1 MFYSFLYFN
10 LFILMLK
17 KFKNYNFILGSN
29 SPRRKEILKEIGL
42 DFSIYHS
49 NIDENFNKE
58 IELKDIPVFLAEK
71 KANALKNKLK
81 ENDILITADTVV
93 IHNNELLSKPENT
106 CQAKEILEKISGKSH
121 KVVTGVCLLS
131 KNNKSIFSCETIV
144 TFNDLNKFEIEFY
157 VNKYKPFDKAGSY
170 GIQEWIGLI
179 GVKKIEGSYTNV
191 VGLPASMVYTEL
203 KKFI

>member
-1 MFYSFLYFN
+1 
-10 LFILMLK
+10 MLK

-42 DFSIYHS
+42 DFSIYPS

-58 IELKDIPVFLAEK
+58 IDLEDIPVFLAEK

-81 ENDILITADTVV
+81 ENDILITADTIV
-93 IHNNELLSKPENT
+93 IYKNELLSKPENSY
-106 CQAKEILEKISGKSH
+106 QAKEMLEKLSGKSH
-121 KVVTGVCLLS
+121 KVITGVCLLS
-131 KNNKSIFSCETIV
+131 KNNKSIFSNKTIV
-144 TFNDLNKFEIEFY
+144 TFNDIDKFEIEFY

-170 GIQEWIGLI
+170 GIQEWVGLI

>member
-1 MFYSFLYFN
+1 
-10 LFILMLK
+10 MLK

-42 DFSIYHS
+42 DFSVYPS

-58 IELKDIPVFLAEK
+58 IELEDIPVFLAEK

-81 ENDILITADTVV
+81 ENDILITADTIV
-93 IHNNELLSKPENT
+93 IYKNELLSKPENSY
-106 CQAKEILEKISGKSH
+106 QAKEMLEKLSGKSH
-121 KVVTGVCLLS
+121 KVITGVCLS
-131 KNNKSIFSCETIV
+131 NKNNKSIFSCETIV

-170 GIQEWIGLI
+170 GIQEWVGLI

>member
-1 MFYSFLYFN
+1 
-10 LFILMLK
+10 MLK
-17 KFKNYNFILGSN
+17 KFKNYNLILGSN

-42 DFSIYHS
+42 DFSIYPS

-58 IELKDIPVFLAEK
+58 IELEDLPVFLAEK

-81 ENDILITADTVV
+81 ENDILITADTIV
-93 IHNNELLSKPENT
+93 IYKNELLSKPENT
-106 CQAKEILEKISGKSH
+106 SQAKEMLEKLSGKSH
-121 KVVTGVCLLS
+121 KVITGVCLS
-131 KNNKSIFSCETIV
+131 NKNNKSIFSCETIV

>member
-1 MFYSFLYFN
+1 
-10 LFILMLK
+10 MLK

-42 DFSIYHS
+42 EFSIYPS

-81 ENDILITADTVV
+81 DNDILITADTVV
-93 IHNNELLSKPENT
+93 IYNDELLSKPENT
-106 CQAKEILEKISGKSH
+106 CQAKEILEKLSGKSH

>member
-1 MFYSFLYFN
+1 
-10 LFILMLK
+10 MLK

-42 DFSIYHS
+42 DFSVCPS

-58 IELKDIPVFLAEK
+58 MKLENIGVFLAEK
-71 KANALKNKLK
+71 KANAIKNELK
-81 ENDILITADTVV
+81 ENDILITADTTV

-106 CQAKEILEKISGKSH
+106 LEAKEMLNKLSGKSH
-121 KVVTGVCLLS
+121 KVITGVCLLS
-131 KNNKSIFSCETIV
+131 KNKKCTFSCETIV
-144 TFNDLNKFEIEFY
+144 TFNNLEIKEIEFY
-157 VNKYKPFDKAGSY
+157 INKFKPFDKAGSY

-179 GVKKIEGSYTNV
+179 GIEKIEGSYTNV
-191 VGLPASMVYTEL
+191 VGLPASMLYTKL

>member
-1 MFYSFLYFN
+1 
-10 LFILMLK
+10 MLK

-42 DFSIYHS
+42 DFSVYPS

-58 IELKDIPVFLAEK
+58 IELEDIPVFLAEK

-81 ENDILITADTVV
+81 ENDILITADTIV
-93 IHNNELLSKPENT
+93 IYKNELLSKPENSY
-106 CQAKEILEKISGKSH
+106 QAKEMLEKLSGKSH
-121 KVVTGVCLLS
+121 KVMTGVCLLS
-131 KNNKSIFSCETIV
+131 KNNKSIFSSKTIV
-144 TFNDLNKFEIEFY
+144 TFNDLDKFEIEFY

>member
-1 MFYSFLYFN
+1 
-10 LFILMLK
+10 MLK

-42 DFSIYHS
+42 DFSVYPS

-58 IELKDIPVFLAEK
+58 MKLENIGVFLAEK
-71 KANALKNKLK
+71 KANAIKNELK
-81 ENDILITADTVV
+81 ENDILITADTTV

-106 CQAKEILEKISGKSH
+106 LQAKEILNKLSGKSH
-121 KVVTGVCLLS
+121 KVITGVCLLS
-131 KNNKSIFSCETIV
+131 KNKKCTFSCETIV
-144 TFNDLNKFEIEFY
+144 TFNNLEIKEIEFY
-157 VNKYKPFDKAGSY
+157 INKFKPFDKAGSY

-179 GVKKIEGSYTNV
+179 GIEKIEGSYTNV
-191 VGLPASMVYTEL
+191 VGLPASMLYTKL

>member
-1 MFYSFLYFN
+1 M
-10 LFILMLK
+10 
-17 KFKNYNFILGSN
+17 
-29 SPRRKEILKEIGL
+29 
-42 DFSIYHS
+42 
-49 NIDENFNKE
+49 
-58 IELKDIPVFLAEK
+58 
-71 KANALKNKLK
+71 
-81 ENDILITADTVV
+81 
-93 IHNNELLSKPENT
+93 
-106 CQAKEILEKISGKSH
+106 LEKLSGKSH
-121 KVVTGVCLLS
+121 KVITGVCLLS

>member
-1 MFYSFLYFN
+1 
-10 LFILMLK
+10 MLK

-42 DFSIYHS
+42 DFSIYPS

-58 IELKDIPVFLAEK
+58 IDLEDIPVFLAEK

-81 ENDILITADTVV
+81 ENDILITADTIV
-93 IHNNELLSKPENT
+93 IYKNELLSKPENSY
-106 CQAKEILEKISGKSH
+106 QAKEMLEKLSGKSH
-121 KVVTGVCLLS
+121 KVITGVCLLS
-131 KNNKSIFSCETIV
+131 KKNKSIFSSKTIV
-144 TFNDLNKFEIEFY
+144 TFNDLDKFEIEFY

-170 GIQEWIGLI
+170 GIQEWVGLI

>member
-1 MFYSFLYFN
+1 
-10 LFILMLK
+10 MLK

-42 DFSIYHS
+42 EFSIYPS
-49 NIDENFNKE
+49 NINENFNKE
-58 IELKDIPVFLAEK
+58 IELEDIPVFLAEK

-81 ENDILITADTVV
+81 ENDILITADTIV
-93 IHNNELLSKPENT
+93 IYDNELLSKPENT
-106 CQAKEILEKISGKSH
+106 YQAKEMLEKLSGKSH
-121 KVVTGVCLLS
+121 KVITGVCISS
-131 KNNKSIFSCETIV
+131 KNIKSIFSCETIV
-144 TFNDLNKFEIEFY
+144 TFNQLNKFEIEFY
-157 VNKYKPFDKAGSY
+157 INKYNPFDKAGSY

>member
-1 MFYSFLYFN
+1 
-10 LFILMLK
+10 MLK

-42 DFSIYHS
+42 DFSVYPS

-58 IELKDIPVFLAEK
+58 MKLENIGVFLAEK
-71 KANALKNKLK
+71 KANAIKNELK
-81 ENDILITADTVV
+81 ENDILITADTTV

-106 CQAKEILEKISGKSH
+106 LEAKEMLNKLSGKSH
-121 KVVTGVCLLS
+121 KVITGVCLLS
-131 KNNKSIFSCETIV
+131 KNKKYTFSCETIV
-144 TFNDLNKFEIEFY
+144 TFNNLEIKEIEFY
-157 VNKYKPFDKAGSY
+157 INKFKPFDKAGSY

-179 GVKKIEGSYTNV
+179 RIEKIEGSYTNV
-191 VGLPASMVYTEL
+191 VGLPASMLYTKL

>member
-1 MFYSFLYFN
+1 
-10 LFILMLK
+10 MLK

-42 DFSIYHS
+42 DFSIYPS

-58 IELKDIPVFLAEK
+58 IDLEDIPVFLAEK

-81 ENDILITADTVV
+81 ENDILITADTIV
-93 IHNNELLSKPENT
+93 IYKNELLSKPENSY
-106 CQAKEILEKISGKSH
+106 QAREMLEKLSGKSH
-121 KVVTGVCLLS
+121 KVITGVCLLS
-131 KNNKSIFSCETIV
+131 KNNKSIFSSKTIV
-144 TFNDLNKFEIEFY
+144 TFNDLDKFEIEFY

-170 GIQEWIGLI
+170 GIQEWVGLI

>member
-1 MFYSFLYFN
+1 
-10 LFILMLK
+10 MLK

-42 DFSIYHS
+42 DFSIYPS
-49 NIDENFNKE
+49 NIDENFNNE

-81 ENDILITADTVV
+81 ENDILITADTIV
-93 IHNNELLSKPENT
+93 IYKNELLSKPENSY
-106 CQAKEILEKISGKSH
+106 QAKEMLEKLSGKSH
-121 KVVTGVCLLS
+121 KVITGVCLLS
-131 KNNKSIFSCETIV
+131 KNNKSIFSSKTIV
-144 TFNDLNKFEIEFY
+144 TFNDLDKFEIEFY

>member
-1 MFYSFLYFN
+1 M
-10 LFILMLK
+10 IK

-42 DFSIYHS
+42 DFSIYPS

-81 ENDILITADTVV
+81 ENDILITADTIV
-93 IHNNELLSKPENT
+93 IYNNELLSKPENT
-106 CQAKEILEKISGKSH
+106 YQAKEMLEKLSGKSH
-121 KVVTGVCLLS
+121 KVITGVCLS
-131 KNNKSIFSCETIV
+131 NKNNKSIFSCETIV

-157 VNKYKPFDKAGSY
+157 INKYNPFDKAGSY

>member
-1 MFYSFLYFN
+1 
-10 LFILMLK
+10 MLK

-42 DFSIYHS
+42 DFSVYPS

-58 IELKDIPVFLAEK
+58 MKLENIGVFLAEK
-71 KANALKNKLK
+71 KANAIKNELK
-81 ENDILITADTVV
+81 ENDILITADTTV

-106 CQAKEILEKISGKSH
+106 LEAKEMLNKLSGKSH
-121 KVVTGVCLLS
+121 KVITGVCLLS
-131 KNNKSIFSCETIV
+131 KNKKCTFSCETIV
-144 TFNDLNKFEIEFY
+144 TFNNLEIKEIEFY
-157 VNKYKPFDKAGSY
+157 INKFKPFDKAGSY

-179 GVKKIEGSYTNV
+179 GIEKIEGSYTNV
-191 VGLPASMVYTEL
+191 VGLPASMLYTRL

>member
-1 MFYSFLYFN
+1 
-10 LFILMLK
+10 MLK

-42 DFSIYHS
+42 EFSIFPS

-81 ENDILITADTVV
+81 ENDILITADTIV
-93 IHNNELLSKPENT
+93 IYNSELLSKPENT
-106 CQAKEILEKISGKSH
+106 YQAKEMLEKLSGKSH
-121 KVVTGVCLLS
+121 KVITGVCLSS
-131 KNNKSIFSCETIV
+131 KNIKSIFSCETIV

-157 VNKYKPFDKAGSY
+157 INKYNPFDKAGSY

-191 VGLPASMVYTEL
+191 VGLPASMLYSKL

>member
-1 MFYSFLYFN
+1 
-10 LFILMLK
+10 MLK

-42 DFSIYHS
+42 DFSIFPS

-58 IELKDIPVFLAEK
+58 IDLEDIPVFLAEK

-81 ENDILITADTVV
+81 ENDILITADTIV
-93 IHNNELLSKPENT
+93 IYKNELLSKPENSY
-106 CQAKEILEKISGKSH
+106 QAKEMLEKLSGKSH
-121 KVVTGVCLLS
+121 KVITGVCLLS
-131 KNNKSIFSCETIV
+131 KNNKSIFSSKTIV
-144 TFNDLNKFEIEFY
+144 TFNDLDKFEIEFY
-157 VNKYKPFDKAGSY
+157 INKYKPFDKAGSY

>member
-1 MFYSFLYFN
+1 
-10 LFILMLK
+10 MLK

-42 DFSIYHS
+42 DFSVYPS

-58 IELKDIPVFLAEK
+58 MKLENIGVFLAEK
-71 KANALKNKLK
+71 KANAIKNELK
-81 ENDILITADTVV
+81 ENDILITADTTV

-106 CQAKEILEKISGKSH
+106 LEAKEMLNKLSGKSH
-121 KVVTGVCLLS
+121 KVITGVCMLS
-131 KNNKSIFSCETIV
+131 KNKKCTFSCETVV
-144 TFNDLNKFEIEFY
+144 TFNNLEIKEIEFY
-157 VNKYKPFDKAGSY
+157 INKFKPFDKAGSY

-179 GVKKIEGSYTNV
+179 GIEKIEGSYTNV
-191 VGLPASMVYTEL
+191 VGLPASMLYTKL

>member
-1 MFYSFLYFN
+1 
-10 LFILMLK
+10 MLK

-42 DFSIYHS
+42 DFSVYPS

-58 IELKDIPVFLAEK
+58 MKLENIGVFLAEK
-71 KANALKNKLK
+71 KANAIKNELK
-81 ENDILITADTVV
+81 ENDILITADTTV
-93 IHNNELLSKPENT
+93 IHNNELLSKPENSY
-106 CQAKEILEKISGKSH
+106 QAKEMLEKLSGKSH
-121 KVVTGVCLLS
+121 KVITGVCLLS
-131 KNNKSIFSCETIV
+131 KKNKSIFSSKTIV
-144 TFNDLNKFEIEFY
+144 TFNDLDKFEIEFY

-170 GIQEWIGLI
+170 GIQEWVGLI